1 MALSPAQLQI
11 DVDRKHAENKEVIKE
26 VSVKVESIQSGLSAM
41 SVSIENIRGQVRL
54 VEQSTKNIGKSVEE
68 IKSIV
73 TDFKE
78 EMKVEIKSVKA
89 RVTKLENKFAIAIGV
104 GTAVA
109 SVAHFLFDLI
119 SPWTK
124 HLLDAAP
131 SAAHSALVILQIL
144 FNA

>member
-1 MALSPAQLQI
+1 MALSPAQLQL
-11 DVDRKHAENKEVIKE
+11 DVDRKHTENKVAIKDLT
-26 VSVKVESIQSGLSAM
+26 VKAETIQIGLSAM

-54 VEQSTKNIGKSVEE
+54 VEQSTTSIGESVKE
-68 IKSIV
+68 IKTIV
-73 TDFKE
+73 SDFKD
-78 EMKVEIKSVKA
+78 EMKSEIKGVKA

-109 SVAHFLFDLI
+109 SFAHFVFDLI

-124 HLLDAAP
+124 HLLDVTP

-144 FNA
+144 CNA

>member
-1 MALSPAQLQI
+1 MALSPAQLQL
-11 DVDRKHAENKEVIKE
+11 DVDRKHNENKVAIKE
-26 VSVKVESIQSGLSAM
+26 LSVKAESIQSGLSAM

-54 VEQSTKNIGKSVEE
+54 VEQSTKNIGESVQE
-68 IKSIV
+68 IKNIV
-73 TDFKE
+73 SDFKE
-78 EMKVEIKSVKA
+78 EMKTEIKGVKA

-109 SVAHFLFDLI
+109 SFAHFVFDLI

-124 HLLDAAP
+124 HILDVAP

-144 FNA
+144 CTA

>member
-1 MALSPAQLQI
+1 
-11 DVDRKHAENKEVIKE
+11 
-26 VSVKVESIQSGLSAM
+26 M
-41 SVSIENIRGQVRL
+41 SVSVENIKGQVRL
-54 VEQSTKNIGKSVEE
+54 VEQSTKNIGESVKE
-68 IKSIV
+68 IKNIV
-73 TDFKE
+73 SDFKT
-78 EMKVEIKSVKA
+78 EMLSKLNHVEK

-109 SVAHFLFDLI
+109 SVAHFIFDLI